1 MYEGLQ
7 FFDSWGLTGWS
18 GMRTLIIDEAHT
30 MFGLSMLLSYC
41 IIYCISLPYFY
52 MTLCKVYHSQSQ
64 TAASVVYEFI
74 LRSVPLAI
82 LYLCVFWHLLLP
94 CICDNLFL

>member
-52 MTLCKVYHSQSQ
+52 LTLCKVYHSQSQ
-64 TAASVVYEFI
+64 TAASVVYEFNPKKCPI
-74 LRSVPLAI
+74 SYSVLMCFLAS
-82 LYLCVFWHLLLP
+82 LVALHL
-94 CICDNLFL
+94 